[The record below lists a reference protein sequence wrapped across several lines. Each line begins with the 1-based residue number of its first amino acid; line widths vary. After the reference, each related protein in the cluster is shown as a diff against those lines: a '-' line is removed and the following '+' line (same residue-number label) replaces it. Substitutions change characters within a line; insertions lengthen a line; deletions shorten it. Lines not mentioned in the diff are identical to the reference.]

1 MNAAV
6 FVVFALFVVSMIGLA
21 VTAVRW
27 GIRRD
32 RVARQEGTGGTGG
45 DREP

>member
-1 MNAAV
+1 MNAAF

-21 VTAVRW
+21 VTA
-27 GIRRD
+27 
-32 RVARQEGTGGTGG
+32 GG